1 MWIIIL
7 IIVLILIGFALAI
20 PLAGLV
26 VFSQAQA
33 KKEAKKIL
41 AAGTINNP
49 RKFKQ
54 TMNVLSHTTNDLEAA
69 DLWKKLQTLS
79 EQNTQRTA

>member
-1 MWIIIL
+1 MITIIII
-7 IIVLILIGFALAI
+7 IIVLAIVGFIIAI

-41 AAGTINNP
+41 TSGRIDNP
-49 RKFKQ
+49 KKLDRIFGILAK
-54 TMNVLSHTTNDLEAA
+54 TPNDLEAA
-69 DLWKKLQTLS
+69 DLWKKLQDLK
-79 EQNTQRTA
+79 NK

>member
-7 IIVLILIGFALAI
+7 IIVFIVIGFALAI

-26 VFSQAQA
+26 VFSEAQA

-41 AAGTINNP
+41 AAGEIGDP
-49 RKFKQ
+49 PKFKR
-54 TMNVLSHTTNDLEAA
+54 TMDVLAHTTNDLEAA

-79 EQNTQRTA
+79 EQSTQ